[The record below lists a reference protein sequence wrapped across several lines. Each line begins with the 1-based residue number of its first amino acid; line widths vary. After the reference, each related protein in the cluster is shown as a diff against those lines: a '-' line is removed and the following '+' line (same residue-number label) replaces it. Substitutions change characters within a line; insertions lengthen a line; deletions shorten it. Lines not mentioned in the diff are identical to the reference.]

1 MGIRGIKMFNNILRH
16 TLWAVSITFML
27 LNTAYAKTEK
37 EPMWPV
43 LKEIYFDNKTILTD
57 ADDWLVLEAPSRA
70 EDAAI
75 VPLTLKSLKPQ
86 TAESYIKN
94 IHIIID
100 DNPDPYSANFHL
112 TPAMEQVDLTFRMRF
127 QQYSN
132 VRAIVEMNDGK
143 LHMVSRFVKAS
154 GGCSAPVQKD
164 PEAVKSRLGKMLIR
178 MRKPELGHDVTAQVM
193 ISHPN
198 YNGLQFDQETRRYIP
213 AHYVKTMSVNY
224 ADQPLFN
231 VDMGISFSEDPSVH
245 FTFKPTKSGVLKATV
260 IDSKETTYTAD
271 KTI

>member
-1 MGIRGIKMFNNILRH
+1 MNMYNRVLRH
-16 TLWAVSITFML
+16 LILALSMSFL
-27 LNTAYAKTEK
+27 FSYSAHAETEK

-43 LKEIYFDNKTILTD
+43 LKEIYFENKTILTD
-57 ADDWLVLEAPSRA
+57 AEDWLILEAPSRA

-112 TPAMEQVDLTFRMRF
+112 NPAMEQVELTFRMRF
-127 QQYSN
+127 QTYTN
-132 VRAIVEMNDGK
+132 VRAIVEMNDGT

-164 PEAVKSRLGKMLIR
+164 PEAVKSRLGKMQIR
-178 MRKPELGHDVTAQVM
+178 MRKPEIGHDVPAQVM

-198 YNGLQFDQETRRYIP
+198 YNGLQFDQKTRGYFP
-213 AHYVKTMSVNY
+213 AHYVKTMDVTY
-224 ADQPLFN
+224 ADQALFS
-231 VDMGISFSEDPSVH
+231 VDMGISFSEDPIVH
-245 FTFKPTKSGVLKATV
+245 FTFKPTKSGVLKATI
-260 IDSKETTYTAD
+260 IDSKDATYIAD

>member
-1 MGIRGIKMFNNILRH
+1 MFNYYLRS
-16 TLWAVSITFML
+16 LFLAIPIALLL
-27 LNTAYAKTEK
+27 LNTAHAETEK
-37 EPMWPV
+37 EEMWPV
-43 LKEIYFDNKTILTD
+43 LKEIYFENKTILTD
-57 ADDWLVLEAPSRA
+57 ADDWLILDAPSRA

-94 IHIIID
+94 IHILID

-112 TPAMEQVDLTFRMRF
+112 TPTMEQVNLTFRMRF
-127 QQYSN
+127 QKYSN
-132 VRAIVEMNDGK
+132 VRAIVEMNDGA
-143 LHMVSRFVKAS
+143 LYMVSRFVKAS

-164 PEAVKSRLGKMLIR
+164 PEAVKSRLGKMQIR
-178 MRKPELGHDVTAQVM
+178 MRKPEIGHEVPVQVM

-198 YNGLQFDQETRRYIP
+198 YNGLQFDQQTRRYIP

-224 ADQPLFN
+224 AEQSLFS

-245 FTFKPTKSGVLKATV
+245 FTFKPNGPGVLKAII
-260 IDSKETTYTAD
+260 IDSKEATYTSD